1 MGKKTVAK
9 KIEGLQKRSFK
20 NKKDN
25 VIEHVSLASPIS
37 KKLKAVKSPSKTLTM
52 RQLSKYKDLLS
63 AISNVSSDTEK
74 LAIMNSMQD
83 KEFQMLCGCINS
95 IVYDKGPMKGKLS
108 NDEFSSLKS
117 LVEPYKKGLQKF
129 SSQDLSVGVKKRMLG
144 KSQKGGNAILA
155 AVIGSLLPMAVH
167 AVENYIW
174 PEKK

>member
-117 LVEPYKKGLQKF
+117 SATVLNKDECSCTKPVSSWHQHSVWGCHF
-129 SSQDLSVGVKKRMLG
+129 S
-144 KSQKGGNAILA
+144 LA
-155 AVIGSLLPMAVH
+155 ALGSKFMLKLMREMLISRKSV
-167 AVENYIW
+167 
-174 PEKK
+174 